1 MLHFYIDES
10 GTGLRDRRSP
20 YFVLAAT
27 CIPVEG
33 LRVVDERVNHL
44 KRKLVPFA
52 EPEDFEI
59 KVRELRRGE
68 KFFGGVPWV
77 IRAQAIEELGKLI
90 AELPCDIAAVQIDK
104 GVLTEYV
111 ASDDQLYALAFR
123 KLVEMLES
131 RLTKSDELGMLMID
145 ARSDLHTSVQD
156 RRLLDVYRSWQ
167 IRRQEATRF
176 VGLPWFGFSAFYV
189 GLQIADFAAY
199 MIDFVS
205 NEVDT
210 PFGSNVMHA
219 AFGHFRDKVLL
230 ARVP

>member
-27 CIPVEG
+27 VIPAQE
-33 LRVVDERVNHL
+33 LTIVDEQINEF
-44 KRKLVPFA
+44 KRRLIPFA
-52 EPEDFEI
+52 NPEDYEF

-68 KFFGGVPWV
+68 RFFRNLSWS
-77 IRAQAIEELGKLI
+77 IRAQAIDEMASLI
-90 AELPCDIAAVQIDK
+90 AALPCEILAVQVNK
-104 GVLTEYV
+104 EHLTEYI
-111 ASDDQLYALAFR
+111 AAEDQLYAMAFR
-123 KLVEMLES
+123 KLVDMIENL
-131 RLTKSDELGMLMID
+131 LQQTNQIGMLMVD
-145 ARSDLHTSVQD
+145 SRSDLHSSVQD
-156 RRLLDVYRSWQ
+156 RRLLDVFRQWQ
-167 IRRQEATRF
+167 HQKTSRL

-210 PFGSNVMHA
+210 PFGSAALQA
-219 AFGHFRDKVLL
+219 AFRHIENKVRL
-230 ARVP
+230 ARIP